1 MTIIK
6 KKHNLL
12 IVRLD
17 TALEKNSRKYRI
29 PRNYLSGWSD
39 IDTRS
44 MARHKKPQAEVQNRI
59 PIAHYSKLYLYDQI
73 EMLQLRTHNNI
84 IIVTHRN
91 AASKNNCRKREKN
104 EPSKNIDF
112 HVRDVSFKW
121 FNAKVDFC
129 TLVKYIMDLIAYR
142 EPR

>member
-29 PRNYLSGWSD
+29 PRNYFSGWSD

-44 MARHKKPQAEVQNRI
+44 MARHKKPQAEVQNRN
-59 PIAHYSKLYLYDQI
+59 QI